1 MRILLNVHKFTLTA
15 KYHEPGSGTSTSLFD
30 EAFHAVFDASVTE
43 LIGREADTYRSQ
55 LNLKLN
61 RMLKRVRVLSLD
73 EQTVDDIRKA
83 ASFINDKSQI
93 SEDSRDYFNYWIKR
107 LLLPT
112 VDVKRRS
119 WVVSWTNLRREER
132 ARAERYE
139 FTNAEESSITFGQ
152 ISARHLGKSNLGKLE
167 GRHMSHVLK
176 YM

>member
-1 MRILLNVHKFTLTA
+1 MNVHGFTLTS
-15 KYHEPGSGTSTSLFD
+15 KYHEPGSGTGSTLFD

-43 LIGREADTYRSQ
+43 LLGREVETYRSQ

-61 RMLKRVRVLSLD
+61 RMLKRVKVLSLS

-83 ASFINDKSQI
+83 SNFINDKSQI
-93 SEDSRDYFNYWIKR
+93 SDDSRDYFNYWIKR

-112 VDVKRRS
+112 VDVQRRS
-119 WVVSWTNLRREER
+119 WVIAWTNLRREER

-152 ISARHLGKSNLGKLE
+152 LSARQLGKSNLG
-167 GRHMSHVLK
+167 
-176 YM
+176 

>member
-1 MRILLNVHKFTLTA
+1 MHKFTLTA

-93 SEDSRDYFNYWIKR
+93 SEDSRDYFNYWIKGYCFQQ
-107 LLLPT
+107 LT
-112 VDVKRRS
+112 
-119 WVVSWTNLRREER
+119 
-132 ARAERYE
+132 
-139 FTNAEESSITFGQ
+139 
-152 ISARHLGKSNLGKLE
+152 
-167 GRHMSHVLK
+167 
-176 YM
+176 